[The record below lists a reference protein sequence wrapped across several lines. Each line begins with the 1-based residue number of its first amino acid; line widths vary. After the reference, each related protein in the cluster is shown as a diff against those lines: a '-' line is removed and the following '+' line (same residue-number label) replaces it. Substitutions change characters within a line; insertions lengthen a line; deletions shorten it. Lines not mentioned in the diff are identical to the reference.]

1 MTDINK
7 LIERRVPSLIS
18 EGYAVLREA
27 MDGKQGDTSTWTKIS
42 PEEARQVR
50 SDLYEARTALQTLK
64 EENERLR
71 KALEPFAEAWDAEE
85 YLCSSHWS
93 SFYEASQILRASL
106 PKETDN
112 GR

>member
-7 LIERRVPSLIS
+7 LIER
-18 EGYAVLREA
+18 LRDCEPPYH
-27 MDGKQGDTSTWTKIS
+27 GKCL
-42 PEEARQVR
+42 A
-50 SDLYEARTALQTLK
+50 AATALQTLK

-93 SFYEASQILRASL
+93 SFYEASQALRALL